1 MDLILEEENPALFR
15 GSMSKNMQ
23 FDADADI
30 YMDKKLD
37 AILIACHSMRFW
49 YNCIEMHI
57 NISLR

>member
-1 MDLILEEENPALFR
+1 
-15 GSMSKNMQ
+15 MSKNMQ